1 MRPLTLRLRGVR
13 SYLAERTVNFTE
25 LGLVAIIG
33 PTGAGKSSLLEAMTY
48 ALYGGCTWDQRGG
61 KALIADTANT
71 MTVQLTFEADD
82 KTWKVTRTTSRG
94 TYPPPSFGLMCL
106 SDPDEPKVDG
116 EDNVNARIAQLVGLD
131 FHSFCSCVLLP
142 QGRFEALL
150 KARPSDRA
158 KILEHIFGLDELTDL
173 REAAD
178 TALAT
183 VRGRREQISRQR
195 AKFLYDPRAELLHAR
210 AQLDRVEPMCE
221 ALGRDVERIVELRE
235 QARRHQ
241 ADAERL
247 KLGADRVDELH
258 RGPLERL
265 HELAVRGDELQS
277 ARVPLAE
284 AFECAQAADEH
295 ARGREA
301 AARTKRRD
309 EASIAVAQSALEA
322 ARDELDTIA
331 TAESALKADDDAYAH
346 DLATHQRETG
356 KLEQLARA
364 AKQAGKTLLQI
375 HERLTAKQ
383 TAAETLEAHRIGLRE
398 ALDTHNA
405 RADELKA
412 AQLRAAQAAQEHHNA
427 ESAVREA
434 EERLG
439 KCERELTA
447 LRHAHAVADLAE
459 GCRPGDP
466 CPVCERELPAAFA
479 VKPAADLTEARNAR
493 EQSSKAAT
501 KAQRQAAA
509 LQSTWQ
515 AATNALLA
523 AEGALGDAAT
533 LVHTKQQNGID
544 ALALGDLDAQATME
558 ELDRRSAATV
568 AQLRGLQEA
577 DEEARRC
584 EQTAREAHTTL
595 LNDHSRQGAALGER
609 SRALA
614 HRRREL
620 ALRRESLPGR
630 LADLP
635 DWAHPQTLATTALA
649 AALSDVYQARRE
661 AEALARKLDESH
673 QALTSAHNALEGH
686 DQRAR
691 AAVAEPALAER
702 ETLRTLVR
710 ALAEDGVAALAEPP
724 RPGAPL
730 PRLLAWGQEI
740 GASAERH
747 ATAMRQQAED
757 VTERATQA
765 TKQGHAILE
774 RHGAPNS
781 PALERRL
788 RELEAERLAANNA
801 HDRAAGQI
809 AGADVLDTLKR
820 QATDFEQGLQ
830 ELHDLLTRGRF
841 IGHVISVRQRALLI
855 LASGV
860 LAQVTGGRFGFTSAF
875 QMIDTR
881 SGLARKPETLSGG
894 ETFLASLALALG
906 LVELMGRAGGQLRA
920 LFLDEGF
927 GSLDP
932 NTLDEALDALEARAR
947 AGQLIAIISH
957 VPAVAERI
965 ESVLQVVPRP
975 EGSEVIPL
983 DATARERLADQEAE
997 DLALT

>member
-1 MRPLTLRLRGVR
+1 M
-13 SYLAERTVNFTE
+13 
-25 LGLVAIIG
+25 
-33 PTGAGKSSLLEAMTY
+33 
-48 ALYGGCTWDQRGG
+48 
-61 KALIADTANT
+61 
-71 MTVQLTFEADD
+71 
-82 KTWKVTRTTSRG
+82 
-94 TYPPPSFGLMCL
+94 
-106 SDPDEPKVDG
+106 
-116 EDNVNARIAQLVGLD
+116 
-131 FHSFCSCVLLP
+131 
-142 QGRFEALL
+142 
-150 KARPSDRA
+150 
-158 KILEHIFGLDELTDL
+158 
-173 REAAD
+173 
-178 TALAT
+178 
-183 VRGRREQISRQR
+183 
-195 AKFLYDPRAELLHAR
+195 ELLHAR
-210 AQLDRVEPMCE
+210 AQLDRVEPICE
-221 ALGRDVERIVELRE
+221 ALGRDVEWIVELRE

-241 ADAERL
+241 AEAERL
-247 KLGADRVDELH
+247 KLSADRVEELH

-277 ARVPLAE
+277 ARGPLAE
-284 AFECAQAADEH
+284 ALGRAQAADED

-309 EASIAVAQSALEA
+309 EASIAAAQTALEA

-331 TAESALKADDDAYAH
+331 TAESALEADDDAYAH
-346 DLATHQRETG
+346 DLATHQTEAG
-356 KLEQLARA
+356 ELEELARTA
-364 AKQAGKTLLQI
+364 DEAGKAPLQI
-375 HERLTAKQ
+375 HERLTSKQ

-398 ALDTHNA
+398 ALDAHNA
-405 RADELKA
+405 RADEVKA
-412 AQLRAAQAAQEHHNA
+412 AQLRAAQAAQEHQNA
-427 ESAVREA
+427 ESAVRET
-434 EERLG
+434 EQRVG

-466 CPVCERELPAAFA
+466 CPVCERELPGAFA
-479 VKPAADLTEARNAR
+479 VKPAADLTGARDAL
-493 EQSSKAAT
+493 EQSSKAAAN
-501 KAQRQAAA
+501 AQRQAAA

-515 AATNALLA
+515 AATNALVA

-533 LVHTKQQNGID
+533 LVHTRQQTGID
-544 ALALGDLDAQATME
+544 TLALDDLDAQATIE

-568 AQLRGLQEA
+568 AQRQGLQHA
-577 DEEARRC
+577 DEEARRG
-584 EQTAREAHTTL
+584 EETAREAHTTL
-595 LNDHSRQGAALGER
+595 LNDHSRRGAALGER

-620 ALRRESLPGR
+620 AQRRESLPGR

-635 DWAHPQTLATTALA
+635 DWAQPQTLSTDTLA
-649 AALSDVYQARRE
+649 AALGDVDQARRE
-661 AEALARKLDESH
+661 AEAVARKLDECH
-673 QALTSAHNALEGH
+673 QALGSAHKALEEH

-691 AAVAEPALAER
+691 AEVAEPALAER

-710 ALAEDGVAALAEPP
+710 ALAEDAVAALAEPP
-724 RPGAPL
+724 WPGAPL
-730 PRLLAWGQEI
+730 PQLLAWGQEI

-747 ATAMRQQAED
+747 AAAMRQQAED
-757 VTERATQA
+757 ATVRAAQA
-765 TKQGHAILE
+765 TSQGHAILE

-781 PALERRL
+781 PALERRW
-788 RELEAERLAANNA
+788 RELEAERLAAKNA
-801 HDRAAGQI
+801 DDRAAGQI
-809 AGADVLDTLKR
+809 AGADVLDSLKR

-841 IGHVISVRQRALLI
+841 IGHVISVRQRALLM

-906 LVELMGRAGGQLRA
+906 LVELMGRAMGRAGGQLRA

-965 ESVLQVVPRP
+965 ESVLHVVPRP

-983 DATARERLADQEAE
+983 DATARERLAEQEAE
-997 DLALT
+997 YLTLT